1 MPQGSILLG
10 PILFLIYIN
19 DKCNVSDMLSY
30 VLFLDDTS
38 LLLTDSDLCNLNVKL
53 NQELHNIFKWV
64 TANKSTVN
72 INKTNFIL
80 FQRRSV
86 VSNLGTVSYGG

>member
-1 MPQGSILLG
+1 MPQGSILG

-30 VLFLDDTS
+30 VLFLDDTR
-38 LLLTDSDLCNLNVKL
+38 LLLTDNDLCNLNVKL
-53 NQELHNIFKWV
+53 TQELHNIFKWV
-64 TANKSTVN
+64 TANKLTVN

-86 VSNLGTVSYGG
+86 VSNFGTVSYGG

>member
-1 MPQGSILLG
+1 
-10 PILFLIYIN
+10 
-19 DKCNVSDMLSY
+19 MLSY

>member
-1 MPQGSILLG
+1 MPQGSILG